1 MRVSPEHGKR
11 GGGESMVK
19 GGGGE
24 SMVKGEAGNMI
35 LSSSKLPNYILVSL
49 LDYFY
54 NFLHA
59 VTTFRHH

>member
-11 GGGESMVK
+11 GGGESM
-19 GGGGE
+19 E
-24 SMVKGEAGNMI
+24 KGEAGNMI
-35 LSSSKLPNYILVSL
+35 LSSPKLPNYILVSL

-59 VTTFRHH
+59 VTTFGHH